1 MHWPVAKKHLQEVLF
16 WPAARYNLSSLI
28 TATAE
33 LKYIWFFVSLHLV
46 DNLMVSGL
54 CLSRSQ
60 GSLTTPRP
68 PEPHPQNKGLFYQKL

>member
-1 MHWPVAKKHLQEVLF
+1 MYMRVAKKHLQEVLF
-16 WPAARYNLSSLI
+16 WPAARYNLASLI

-54 CLSRSQ
+54 CLWRSR
-60 GSLTTPRP
+60 GSLTTPWP
-68 PEPHPQNKGLFYQKL
+68 PEAHPQNIGVFF